1 MGASRRRGSPADGGR
16 GPMLHRFRPIFDRH
30 SHVSLYAALK
40 GSPDL
45 SSCEDSAAALD
56 LMRRLPD
63 GRLSLVMGWHSG
75 RLPLSETDLANL
87 PPVVLVNLSLHG
99 LRLSPAAARLLQ
111 DTDPEVVER
120 HTDPEWSERNLG
132 RLLGLYGRAAGLT
145 ADKLER
151 WIQGLEV
158 AGIGAVEDLLLTGA
172 EAWQTM
178 RASRWAGRLPWW
190 TVPAIFDTL
199 PAEAQAECAGLK
211 LFADGALGAR
221 TAALG
226 EPFRDGGP
234 GLLLYADGA
243 LEPELAALHT
253 RGKALAIHAIG
264 DRAIGQALAALED
277 LDRQGLR
284 FPQVRLEH
292 AQFITEAQARRAR
305 DLGLVLSMQPNFS
318 SDSVDYA
325 DRLGADTLARN
336 NPFRMLID
344 RVGFQ
349 PGRDLIF
356 GSDGMPHGL
365 AYAAQWSLF
374 PPFEGQ
380 RLSLEEL
387 LAGYGPA
394 PGNLPWREV
403 RIDEAARSVQ
413 ILPPGSVA
421 GSRPPID

>member
-1 MGASRRRGSPADGGR
+1 MQRRFA
-16 GPMLHRFRPIFDRH
+16 PIFDRH
-30 SHVSLYAALK
+30 SHVSLYAALE
-40 GSPDL
+40 GCLDL
-45 SSCEDSAAALD
+45 STCVDPASALARMRSLPED
-56 LMRRLPD
+56 
-63 GRLSLVMGWHSG
+63 RLSLVRGWHSG
-75 RLPLSETDLANL
+75 RLPLSEADLAGL
-87 PPVVLVNLSLHG
+87 PPLLLVNFSLHG
-99 LRLSPAAARLLQ
+99 LGLSPGAARLLR
-111 DTDPEVVER
+111 DADPELVAR
-120 HTDPEWSERNLG
+120 HADPAWCERNLD
-132 RLLGLYGRAAGLT
+132 RLLVLFGRTAGLT
-145 ADKLER
+145 AAKLET
-151 WIQGLEV
+151 WIQGLEALGV
-158 AGIGAVEDLLLTGA
+158 GAVEDLLLTG
-172 EAWQTM
+172 EAAWRVV
-178 RASRWAGRLPWW
+178 RASRWTDRLPWW

-211 LFADGALGAR
+211 LFTDGALGAR

-226 EPFRDGGP
+226 EPFRGGEP
-234 GLLLYADGA
+234 GLLLSADEA
-243 LEPELAALHT
+243 LSQALATHHA

-264 DRAIGQALAALED
+264 DRAIGQVLAALED

-325 DRLGADTLARN
+325 DRLGPDTLAQN

-344 RVGFQ
+344 RVGFR
-349 PGRDLIF
+349 PGHDLIF

-365 AYAAQWSLF
+365 AYPAQWSLF

-394 PGNLPWREV
+394 PGGLPWREV
-403 RIDEAARSVQ
+403 RIDEGARSVQ
-413 ILPPGSVA
+413 ILPSGSVA
-421 GSRPPID
+421 GSCPPLD